1 MIGDRD
7 SSAEIE
13 DGIRR
18 EPWCWLE
25 KKKLRILADVFGEGR
40 QGSVMA
46 ARSVMLALSEIAS
59 DRQCDTFTAAT
70 SYIAQRA
77 GVTRKTVDRMIKTF
91 KRLGFVMVRDR
102 SMKGLKIASEYT
114 LIRGK
119 CRLRPIYSTMGK
131 PRKIRLPIKE
141 ESNEESTESNAR
153 KREKT
158 FVSLNEEKNQN
169 AEDNEEDIIIHPITG
184 ERFNKR
190 TGEFVF

>member
-40 QGSVMA
+40 QGSLTA
-46 ARSVMLALSEIAS
+46 ARSVILALSEIAS
-59 DRQCDTFTAAT
+59 DRQNDTFTVAT

-77 GVTRKTVDRMIKTF
+77 GVTSKTVRRMITTLK
-91 KRLGFVMVRDR
+91 KLGFVFVRSR
-102 SMKGLKIASEYT
+102 SGNGLKITSEYT
-114 LIRGK
+114 LMRGK
-119 CRLRPIYSTMGK
+119 CRLSVIYPSMGK
-131 PRKIRLPIKE
+131 RRKLRLPRRE
-141 ESNEESTESNAR
+141 ESNEQSTEGTAR
-153 KREKT
+153 KGKKT
-158 FVSLNEEKNQN
+158 FVSQNEEKSRN

-190 TGEFVF
+190 TKEFDW